1 MNRSTF
7 LKLTGTFIGGQ
18 LVLPHF
24 LHAAQKIRTDS
35 ILSNNTI
42 VFIQLNGGNDGLN
55 TFIPYND
62 PMYYANRPIIAI
74 PKEQVIRVSDSMG
87 LHPNLKGLAQI
98 QQDGN
103 LWILQN
109 VGYPQ
114 PNRSHFR
121 SMEIWQTATASN
133 EYTNYGWLGRYLD
146 HQFHDSHLN
155 VKNKASEDDA
165 VDNLPYSLE
174 ALNIDSINNLALIG
188 QNALPITISN
198 VNLTKEGILNQPL
211 SDEPLGKYPALDFVR
226 KIAKTSVEGDAAIKK
241 ALNNVSVTE
250 NFPNTDIG
258 NRLKWIS
265 LLIKGNLSSPI
276 FYTSHSGYD
285 THDNQKDRQATLFNQ
300 LDQAVTSF
308 YNELKN
314 SGHLE
319 KVTVVIF
326 SEFGRRVKDNG
337 KGTDHGTAAPMFV
350 IDGSQKGKIIGTNPN
365 FTNLDNGDLIYQQ
378 DFRSVYASL
387 LKQKLAFDP
396 KMINIQNNI
405 IEGFLG

>member
-1 MNRSTF
+1 MKRSSF

-18 LVLPHF
+18 LVLPNF
-24 LHAAQKIRTDS
+24 LYAAQKMPLINLPNQT
-35 ILSNNTI
+35 L

-55 TFIPYND
+55 TFIPYDD
-62 PMYYANRPIIAI
+62 PMYYAFRPTIAI
-74 PKEQVIRVSDSMG
+74 PKDKIIRIVNGMG
-87 LHPNLKGLAQI
+87 LHPSLNGLAQI

-121 SMEIWQTATASN
+121 SMEIWQTATAAN
-133 EYTNYGWLGRYLD
+133 EYSNYGWLGRYLD
-146 HQFHDSHLN
+146 QQFHDHHANLKSN
-155 VKNKASEDDA
+155 NDDEN
-165 VDNLPYSLE
+165 NLSISLE

-188 QNALPITISN
+188 QNALPVTISKLN
-198 VNLTKEGILNQPL
+198 ISKDGILNETL

-226 KIAKTSVEGDAAIKK
+226 KIAKTSVEGEEAIKK
-241 ALNNVSVTE
+241 ALNDVSVTE

-285 THDNQKDRQATLFNQ
+285 THDNQLDRQANLLNQ
-300 LDQAVTSF
+300 LDNAVTCF
-308 YNELKN
+308 YNELKK

-319 KVTVVIF
+319 KVTLVIF

-337 KGTDHGTAAPMFV
+337 KGTDHGTAAPMFI
-350 IDGSQKGKIIGTNPN
+350 IDGSQKGKIIGPNPN
-365 FTNLDNGDLIYQQ
+365 LTNLDNGDLLYQI

-387 LKQKLAFDP
+387 LKQKLSFDP
-396 KMINIQNNI
+396 KAIQIQNNLL
-405 IEGFLG
+405 EGFLG